1 MNYRLAMSML
11 PTDWPAAAIA
21 TVIGAMASAIV
32 ALIVAFRTAMREAK
46 RRQSEISLDV
56 TKLLLDPEKSAAAS
70 RRFAVAV
77 VKVVDGWE
85 LSKKG
90 LVLFIPINSRVTIG
104 RDERNDVVL
113 DVDDVSRFHCGLVS
127 EGKRVFIEDYCSTN
141 GVRVNGAPVP
151 RGGGVRLR
159 NADEI
164 DICGHRL
171 RFQTVHCS
179 KVLS

>member
-1 MNYRLAMSML
+1 MFT
-11 PTDWPAAAIA
+11 TDWSATAVA
-21 TVIGAMASAIV
+21 TVIASMASAFA
-32 ALIVAFRTAMREAK
+32 ALIVASRTAMREAK

-56 TKLLLDPEKSAAAS
+56 TKLLLDPEKSKAAS

-77 VKVVDGWE
+77 VKVVDGWDQG
-85 LSKKG
+85 KKG

-104 RDERNDVVL
+104 RDGSNDVVL
-113 DVDDVSRFHCGLVS
+113 DMDDVSRFHCGLVS
-127 EGKRVFIEDYCSTN
+127 EGSRVFLEDYCSTN
-141 GVRVNGAPVP
+141 GVSVNGASVP
-151 RGGGVRLR
+151 RGDSVRLR

-164 DICGHRL
+164 DICGQRL